1 MSLTTTPSTHIRIF
15 LNKNFFPGYGLP
27 SIVEI
32 QLSGYKNIS
41 PPTVAFLWRKGLNT
55 LQVINGGKM
64 LKHELQT

>member
-15 LNKNFFPGYGLP
+15 LNKNFFPGYDLP

-41 PPTVAFLWRKGLNT
+41 LPAVAFL
-55 LQVINGGKM
+55 
-64 LKHELQT
+64 